1 MSKSGWG
8 TFCVFVSA
16 VLYSI
21 GGVCMKMIPWH
32 GMSINAGRSMIAM
45 FVVAAFMVLTK
56 HKLRFN
62 RWILIGA
69 LSVFGTNALFC
80 IANKLTT
87 SANAIV
93 LQFTAPIFVII
104 FGLVLFKKRPDK
116 LDLIMSAVVFGG
128 IVFFFLDSLDVGGG
142 LGNALALL
150 SGVTYSGVFM
160 MNDLPDGDP
169 LSCVIFG
176 YIFSVIS
183 GIPFVMQETDFQTTT
198 LTSLFVLG
206 LLQLGLGHVL
216 LCVGLKTTPPVMA
229 SLVSGIEPV
238 LNPIWVSLFFEEAI
252 GKYAMVG
259 TVIVI
264 GGVLTYNVL
273 KAKTSN
279 KTKCKEQCDLT
290 NKE

>member
-1 MSKSGWG
+1 MTKNGWG

-32 GMSINAGRSMIAM
+32 GMSINAGRSFIAM
-45 FVVAAFMVLTK
+45 FVVGTFMVLTK

-62 RWILIGA
+62 RWILVGA
-69 LSVFGTNALFC
+69 LSVFLTNALFC

-93 LQFTAPIFVII
+93 LQFTAPIFVIV
-104 FGLVLFKKRPDK
+104 FGLLLFKKKPDK

-128 IVFFFLDSLDVGGG
+128 IVFFFLDSLDMGGG
-142 LGNALALL
+142 LGNFLALL
-150 SGVTYSGVFM
+150 SGITYSGVFM
-160 MNDLPDGDP
+160 MNDLPDSDP
-169 LSCVIFG
+169 MSCVIFG

-183 GIPFVMQETDFQTTT
+183 GIPFMAQETNFESSAMI
-198 LTSLFVLG
+198 SLLVLG
-206 LLQLGLGHVL
+206 MMQLGLGHVL
-216 LCVGLKTTPPVMA
+216 LCIGLKTTPPVMA

-238 LNPIWVSLFFEEAI
+238 LNPIWVSLFFEEEI
-252 GKYAMVG
+252 GKYAMIG

-273 KAKTSN
+273 KAKASD
-279 KTKCKEQCDLT
+279 KAKSEK
-290 NKE
+290 